1 MYLGIE
7 TILEEFMS
15 FLVGIDIGS
24 TTLKAVVI
32 NESGNVVFKDYQR
45 HLSKV
50 RERTNE
56 LIHNLKSIIGDNL
69 FKIAITGSAGLGVSK
84 TYDIPFVQ
92 EVFAT
97 AGAANRYMPDVDIV
111 VELGGEDAKIL
122 FFKGILEERMN
133 GSCAGGTGAFIDQMA
148 VLLGVTPDEL
158 DKLGEKYEKIYSI
171 ASRCG
176 VFAKSDIQP
185 LLNQGARKE
194 DIAASIFQCVVDQTI
209 SGLAQGRKLEGK
221 IAFLGGPLYFFNGL
235 RDRFIK
241 TLKLSDENAIFP
253 EDSLYFVAKGAAIY
267 AEKLKKYT
275 YSELIS
281 KIENISV
288 VKDTTRYLEPL
299 FKNQQ
304 EYEQFKKR
312 HSKSTVKYID
322 ANTYEGDAY
331 LGIDAGS
338 TTTKLVLINPK
349 GEILYTYYAS
359 NFGNPLAIVEN
370 ELKKIYE
377 QFGNKIN
384 IKGSAVTG
392 YGEELIKNAFD
403 IDAGLVE
410 TIAHFRA
417 ARHFNPNVDFII
429 DIGGQDIK
437 CFKIRNGAVDSIML
451 NEACSSGC
459 GSFLETFAKALKYT
473 ADEFDNLG
481 LFAKHP
487 VDLGTRCTVFMN
499 SSVKQAQKDG
509 ALVEDIS
516 AGLSMSVV
524 KNALYK
530 VIRANSPKDLG
541 NNIVVQGGTFL
552 NETVLRSFEIELG
565 FNVTRPTI
573 TGIMGAYG
581 VALYSMDLNLEK
593 SNIISYDKLLN
604 FTHKSTATNCNLCT
618 NHCHLIVNTFNN
630 GHRFISG
637 NRCERP
643 TANKKRDIPNLFK
656 YKYDKITSMLTKSG
670 IRGKIGIPFG
680 LNIYETFP
688 FWNTLLT
695 ELGFEVV
702 LSGKSTRAM
711 YIKGQFTIPSDT
723 VCYPAKLM
731 HGHIEDLLEQGI
743 QTIFYPCMPYN
754 INEKKGDN
762 HYNCPIVA
770 YYPELIDANI
780 KDLKKIR
787 FLRPYFGLH
796 NKSGFIRRAK
806 KYFKEEFNISFNEIK
821 PAVDK
826 AYTAYEQYLFDIRKQ
841 GEKAL
846 KYAKDN
852 NLKVV
857 IVAGRPYH
865 IDPEINHGIDE
876 LITTYNLVLIS
887 EDAVSHLVAK
897 HKVKVLNQWTY
908 HSRLYNAAK
917 FVTTQKNM
925 ELVQLVSF
933 GCGLDAITTDEIRD
947 ILEKENKLY
956 VQLKIDEIS
965 NHGAVKIRIRSLIAA
980 MDARKK

>member
-281 KIENISV
+281 KIENVSV
-288 VKDTTRYLEPL
+288 IKDTTRYLEPL